1 MVGKDGNKTEK
12 VLALWDRLMDGDK
25 VTRPEVVELFGVND
39 RTASRYLAEIRKH
52 LLHKEEEDGIKRF
65 LVFDPAEGIYK
76 IVGAE
81 SHFVSESELYAV
93 CKILLSSR
101 AFSKKEMGRL
111 LDRLLRSAVSPEE
124 KKDLEEYIKNE
135 IGDYRDPDH
144 VDPDV
149 DALSL
154 AARAV
159 RSRHVLLFD
168 YKKPGERQTRPHRIY
183 PLGIVFSEYYF
194 YLIGDP
200 CEFGEIDRKNRRI
213 YRLDRMCRV
222 KMDDE
227 TFSVPYSDRFREGDF
242 KNSTQFMYGG
252 RRQQIGFLYRGP
264 SPEAVL
270 DLLPISTAVLQND
283 GSYLIKS
290 EVDGLQGVL
299 MWLLSQGS
307 KVNVLYPQELR
318 DSWLHE
324 AQEIC
329 RMGESQTK

>member
-1 MVGKDGNKTEK
+1 
-12 VLALWDRLMDGDK
+12 
-25 VTRPEVVELFGVND
+25 
-39 RTASRYLAEIRKH
+39 
-52 LLHKEEEDGIKRF
+52 
-65 LVFDPAEGIYK
+65 
-76 IVGAE
+76 
-81 SHFVSESELYAV
+81 
-93 CKILLSSR
+93 
-101 AFSKKEMGRL
+101 
-111 LDRLLRSAVSPEE
+111 
-124 KKDLEEYIKNE
+124 
-135 IGDYRDPDH
+135 
-144 VDPDV
+144 
-149 DALSL
+149 
-154 AARAV
+154 
-159 RSRHVLLFD
+159 
-168 YKKPGERQTRPHRIY
+168 
-183 PLGIVFSEYYF
+183 
-194 YLIGDP
+194 
-200 CEFGEIDRKNRRI
+200 
-213 YRLDRMCRV
+213 MCRV

-270 DLLPISTAVLQND
+270 DRLPISTAVLQND

-329 RMGESQTK
+329 RMGESKTK